1 MKAAAFL
8 AIVPVVLSVVAVAQ
22 DPHAGH
28 KPPPSTAPSQSQP
41 SSEKPKDTHAE
52 HQQLPPASPSPS
64 EPDPHAGHRAPP
76 PATDPHAGH
85 AMPEPADETG
95 DKAETASALPVG
107 NSPAPPVIKG
117 NAADAVY
124 GTTSMARARDVLNSE
139 HGGALISKVMANIL
153 EFTTASGDGGYR
165 WDVEGWYGGDLHRFV
180 VKTEGEGLGGE
191 VDAAEIQAL
200 YSRALGRYTDLQTG
214 VRYDFEPDGLAYA
227 TVGAESLLPY
237 WFDVEGAIFLSER
250 GDAFARLEGSY
261 DLRFTQRLILQP
273 RLEVTLAAQDV
284 PESDIGSGFSS
295 AEVGLRLRYDI
306 RREFAPYLGINFE
319 KSLGRTADL
328 IRASGGEVDD
338 TTVVLGLRAWF

>member
-1 MKAAAFL
+1 MKAAFL
-8 AIVPVVLSVVAVAQ
+8 AIVPAMLSVVAVAQ

-28 KPPPSTAPSQSQP
+28 KPPPSAEPSQSQP
-41 SSEKPKDTHAE
+41 SSEMPKDTHAGHE
-52 HQQLPPASPSPS
+52 QPKPASPSPS

-85 AMPEPADETG
+85 AMPKPDDESGGT
-95 DKAETASALPVG
+95 AETASALPVG
-107 NSPAPPVIKG
+107 NSPAPPVIKD

-124 GTTSMARARDVLNSE
+124 GTTSMTRARDVLSSE
-139 HGGALISKVMANIL
+139 HGGAFISKAMANIL
-153 EFTTASGDGGYR
+153 EFTAASGDEGYR
-165 WDVEGWYGGDLHRFV
+165 WDLEGWYGGDLHRFV

-200 YSRALGRYTDLQTG
+200 YSRALGRYTDLQAG

-227 TVGAESLLPY
+227 TVGVESLLPY
-237 WFDVEGAIFLSER
+237 WFDVEGAIFLSES

-273 RLEVTLAAQDV
+273 RLEVTFAAQDV

-328 IRASGGEVDD
+328 IRASAGEVED